1 MYKSQKANL
10 HKSIKSVRDL
20 LCLIPNPVKSG
31 HVILMRRLQI
41 VQLSQL
47 YCWPPSPS
55 KTQNQKQIEIL
66 IKFWIFGEDVQLR
79 VECHGFCTATDQFR
93 FRMSGVLCCAGLAD
107 KLDHLPPGF
116 PQRRLGWLSAP
127 QLPFAKSW
135 PILHLFLQEASTIPE
150 KAGPSNQLQ
159 RHADLDS
166 NLFRNISRLHI
177 LCSTT
182 LTAKNHPK
190 KTHIPTWPKKC
201 WVNQRLRPAT
211 LSLDEFDEY
220 FPPRRT
226 WVAQIWKVGMRKNG
240 WYGDIVE
247 ICWDMLMCHDETR
260 IFRFSTC
267 TTLFTPSIFTLQFT
281 PFHSVSLWRLRLQRF
296 AITEAYDLST
306 NSKSSTTRDPP
317 IHSRN
322 PVNSNCDWLHLTPSN
337 SVPFRTLPYHSGPHF
352 TSLLKPEA
360 VTGTAERWV
369 PSGSNKRGKDMR
381 RKGVALP
388 VAPGETNWFHR
399 DLGTFMAQ
407 RNAATC
413 TTLLGA
419 IAETFFLCFTPLFL
433 LVTLRWVWQKLHVTL
448 FVSCQTNILM
458 YIIYYILYIIYYI
471 LYIIYYIWYMIY
483 DIWYDMIWYDVS
495 ESKPSQSMTNTSEVD
510 AAVACHDEFGGM
522 KDSA

>member
-1 MYKSQKANL
+1 MLCWVGGQVGSPSARLPSAQVRMTLCPTATIRKILTNPAPLSTRSLHNPGEGRALQSTPTACRFGFKPVSEHIQTPYFVFNHIDSQK
-10 HKSIKSVRDL
+10 SS
-20 LCLIPNPVKSG
+20 
-31 HVILMRRLQI
+31 
-41 VQLSQL
+41 
-47 YCWPPSPS
+47 
-55 KTQNQKQIEIL
+55 
-66 IKFWIFGEDVQLR
+66 
-79 VECHGFCTATDQFR
+79 
-93 FRMSGVLCCAGLAD
+93 
-107 KLDHLPPGF
+107 
-116 PQRRLGWLSAP
+116 
-127 QLPFAKSW
+127 
-135 PILHLFLQEASTIPE
+135 
-150 KAGPSNQLQ
+150 
-159 RHADLDS
+159 
-166 NLFRNISRLHI
+166 
-177 LCSTT
+177 
-182 LTAKNHPK
+182 K

-267 TTLFTPSIFTLQFT
+267 TTLFTPSIFTLQVT

-458 YIIYYILYIIYYI
+458 YIIYYILYIIYD
-471 LYIIYYIWYMIY
+471 IWYM
-483 DIWYDMIWYDVS
+483 IWYDMIWCIRIKTFTKHDKHLRSGCSRGLPRWVRRHEGQRLKKNS
-495 ESKPSQSMTNTSEVD
+495 LKRWRGSSARSPESIWSDKGNRFKTAGTS
-510 AAVACHDEFGGM
+510 
-522 KDSA
+522 